1 MDWYKKLMPFI
12 AEHLLNIW
20 VCLIVVWNPKWSK
33 TLQAYGH
40 YFDLTI
46 VNNDIDE
53 TIRWN
58 WYNQLE
64 NHGWRIRIL
73 ERALEK
79 ISATPQWVP
88 ISWVYW
94 PSESGEIERQYVCF
108 IWKFSVSGGL
118 GGLPGFQQ
126 ERIGGGEVQQFAPFG
141 ATYCW
146 ARIVS
151 EIFVQLIFKYLS
163 KNSLKDICTTT
174 DLRVSVSWQRAAF
187 DGAKPPHACW
197 NKKQAWK
204 SFEFWVKILA
214 GWKANLGFSRKI
226 NWYTEKNLKKHLSRG
241 S

>member
-1 MDWYKKLMPFI
+1 MADGSGSLSG
-12 AEHLLNIW
+12 LLKRSAPPHNGSQSHGFTD
-20 VCLIVVWNPKWSK
+20 P
-33 TLQAYGH
+33 Q
-40 YFDLTI
+40 
-46 VNNDIDE
+46 
-53 TIRWN
+53 
-58 WYNQLE
+58 NQVRLKD
-64 NHGWRIRIL
+64 NMWG
-73 ERALEK
+73 
-79 ISATPQWVP
+79 ST
-88 ISWVYW
+88 
-94 PSESGEIERQYVCF
+94 VCF

-226 NWYTEKNLKKHLSRG
+226 NWYTEKNLKKTFVKRKLIFWCQKWQKIWVYK
-241 S
+241 

>member
-1 MDWYKKLMPFI
+1 MDQDPWAGSWKDQRHPTMGPNLMG
-12 AEHLLNIW
+12 LL
-20 VCLIVVWNPKWSK
+20 
-33 TLQAYGH
+33 TLR
-40 YFDLTI
+40 
-46 VNNDIDE
+46 
-53 TIRWN
+53 IRWD
-58 WYNQLE
+58 WKT
-64 NHGWRIRIL
+64 IC
-73 ERALEK
+73 K
-79 ISATPQWVP
+79 
-88 ISWVYW
+88 
-94 PSESGEIERQYVCF
+94 CF

-126 ERIGGGEVQQFAPFG
+126 ERIGGGEVQQFAPYG

-214 GWKANLGFSRKI
+214 GWKANLGFSRKN
-226 NWYTEKNLKKHLSRG
+226 NWYTEKT
-241 S
+241 